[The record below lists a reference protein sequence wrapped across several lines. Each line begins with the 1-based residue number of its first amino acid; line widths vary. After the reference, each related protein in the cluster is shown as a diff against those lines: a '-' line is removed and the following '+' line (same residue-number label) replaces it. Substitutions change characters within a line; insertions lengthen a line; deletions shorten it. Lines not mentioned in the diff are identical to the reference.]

1 MQFQGVAVVNITTD
15 LIRKNSEVL
24 GSCQA
29 PEADMCF
36 LGSQFSLENLNFILG
51 NKYYQLFS
59 LKLQDHFN

>member
-29 PEADMCF
+29 HWGNE
-36 LGSQFSLENLNFILG
+36 FSSILNF
-51 NKYYQLFS
+51 S
-59 LKLQDHFN
+59 RKLEG